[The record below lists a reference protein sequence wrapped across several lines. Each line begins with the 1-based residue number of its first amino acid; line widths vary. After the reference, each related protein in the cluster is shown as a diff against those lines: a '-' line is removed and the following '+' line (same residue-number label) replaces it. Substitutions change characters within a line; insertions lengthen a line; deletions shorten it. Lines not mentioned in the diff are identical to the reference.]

1 VNDDRPGDPEGNVIG
16 DEGSL
21 SIEEVARACQVE
33 SQWVCELVAEGVLD
47 PDGHGASAWRFRAAD
62 LRCALRIARLRRDFG
77 ASLDAV
83 AVMLEL
89 LDEIEWLRTRLRR
102 AGLDDDQGR

>member
-1 VNDDRPGDPEGNVIG
+1 MTDQEILTGIVIG
-16 DEGSL
+16 DEDAR

-62 LRCALRIARLRRDFG
+62 LRCALRIARLQRDFG
-77 ASLDAV
+77 ASLDAA

-89 LDEIEWLRTRLRR
+89 LDEIERLRTRLRR